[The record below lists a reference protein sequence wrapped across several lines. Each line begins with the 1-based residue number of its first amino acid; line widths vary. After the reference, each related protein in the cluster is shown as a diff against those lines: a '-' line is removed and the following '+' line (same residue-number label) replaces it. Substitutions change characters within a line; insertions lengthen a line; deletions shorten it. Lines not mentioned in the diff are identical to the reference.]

1 MRIVSL
7 IILSFFGAWLIKH
20 LDDRSTFV
28 QLFYDIP
35 GLVFGMLLSAMI
47 LAVVYGLLRMVFSR

>member
-1 MRIVSL
+1 MRIIGL
-7 IILSFFGAWLIKH
+7 IIFSFLVTWLIKC

-35 GLVFGMLLSAMI
+35 GLVFGMIMSATI
-47 LAVVYGLLRMVFSR
+47 LFAVYGLLRMVF